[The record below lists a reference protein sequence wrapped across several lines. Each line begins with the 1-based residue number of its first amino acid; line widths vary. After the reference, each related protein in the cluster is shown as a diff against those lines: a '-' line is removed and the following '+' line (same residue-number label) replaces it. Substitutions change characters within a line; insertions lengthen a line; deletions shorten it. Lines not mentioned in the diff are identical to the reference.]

1 MDKTIKRF
9 LAFLLIPVV
18 LWLAACGKTAADE
31 PSTDAPVQESA
42 SAAPTEESTAGLTP
56 EDKLAGIN
64 ELEPNAKGVYQIKS
78 IEGLRNIAKH
88 PDAKFELVCSIDL
101 EGATLE
107 PIGSESAPFTG
118 RLDGMFY
125 TISNFTVERSDGG
138 DLALFGCNEGT
149 IRNLTLENVTVRAD
163 ESAVNIGTLAGTNRG
178 SIDYCN
184 AAGQIL
190 VENAGAEVN
199 CGGGFGR
206 TTGSTKASSFA
217 VDIAYQAAG
226 KANVGGLA
234 GSIQDAELK
243 NCSASGTV
251 SVSDGAKK
259 SVGMLAGFSADTTLS
274 SCSYYGESCNSG
286 GENVALYCGTEE
298 NVTREKCSARDNS
311 RPALDPK
318 LQAVRDTVVEKM
330 YEMGTVEWY
339 VSEPLYHSCTCTL
352 AACHGVFVP
361 GIKHLGLPYNHKGGS
376 LARFKS
382 VLDETGTVQDW
393 VYDLGSFDGYDLYM
407 GNDCATAIAQAYAT
421 VSHSFTFTYA
431 NQMIPDRG
439 YDTIPVGD
447 YEWKLDKQ
455 YAYSKPYVEATGE
468 QRMYEAYAQM
478 RKGDSVAYTV
488 AEGGHTRMCAE
499 DPVVV
504 RYEDGTIDPENS
516 YVLMHQQGGV
526 NVVIEPYY
534 TTWGIFTKITF
545 SHLYHTDTALPITI
559 AELLDGDVAEPA
571 AALEG
576 GADGRDGLI
585 SGTVT
590 SNYFLDSVTLCVTDA
605 DGKAV
610 FDHTL
615 FTTVGKY
622 KDEYSTEP
630 LRELITQYD
639 MAHFA
644 TPLQGVYFEPGKTYH
659 VTVTAH
665 VSSGDDF
672 VVREFDFT

>member
-1 MDKTIKRF
+1 
-9 LAFLLIPVV
+9 
-18 LWLAACGKTAADE
+18 
-31 PSTDAPVQESA
+31 
-42 SAAPTEESTAGLTP
+42 
-56 EDKLAGIN
+56 
-64 ELEPNAKGVYQIKS
+64 
-78 IEGLRNIAKH
+78 
-88 PDAKFELVCSIDL
+88 
-101 EGATLE
+101 
-107 PIGSESAPFTG
+107 
-118 RLDGMFY
+118 
-125 TISNFTVERSDGG
+125 
-138 DLALFGCNEGT
+138 
-149 IRNLTLENVTVRAD
+149 
-163 ESAVNIGTLAGTNRG
+163 
-178 SIDYCN
+178 
-184 AAGQIL
+184 
-190 VENAGAEVN
+190 
-199 CGGGFGR
+199 
-206 TTGSTKASSFA
+206 
-217 VDIAYQAAG
+217 
-226 KANVGGLA
+226 
-234 GSIQDAELK
+234 
-243 NCSASGTV
+243 
-251 SVSDGAKK
+251 
-259 SVGMLAGFSADTTLS
+259 
-274 SCSYYGESCNSG
+274 
-286 GENVALYCGTEE
+286 
-298 NVTREKCSARDNS
+298 
-311 RPALDPK
+311 
-318 LQAVRDTVVEKM
+318 M

-421 VSHSFTFTYA
+421 VSHSFAFTYA

-605 DGKAV
+605 DKKAV

-665 VSSGDDF
+665 ISSGDDF

>member
-1 MDKTIKRF
+1 MNKTIKRF
-9 LAFLLIPVV
+9 LTFLLIPVV
-18 LWLAACGKTAADE
+18 LWLAACGNTAADE
-31 PSTDAPVQESA
+31 PSTDVPAQESV
-42 SAAPTEESTAGLTP
+42 STAPTEESTAELNP

-78 IEGLRNIAKH
+78 IEGLRNISKH
-88 PDAKFELVCSIDL
+88 PDAKFELVCNIDL
-101 EGATLE
+101 EGAALE

-125 TISNFTVERSDGG
+125 TISNFTVEHSDGG
-138 DLALFGCNEGT
+138 NQALFGCNEGT

-163 ESAVNIGTLAGTNRG
+163 ENAVNIGTLAGTNRG

-184 AAGQIL
+184 ATGQIL
-190 VENAGAEVN
+190 VEKAGAEVN

-206 TTGSTKASSFA
+206 TTGSTKASSFE
-217 VDIAYQAAG
+217 VDITCQAAG

-234 GSIQDAELK
+234 GSIEDAEIK

-251 SVSDGAKK
+251 TVSGSAEK
-259 SVGMLAGFSADTTLS
+259 SVGMLAGFSADTTFS
-274 SCSYYGESCNSG
+274 SCSYYGEGCNSG

-318 LQAVRDTVVEKM
+318 
-330 YEMGTVEWY
+330 
-339 VSEPLYHSCTCTL
+339 
-352 AACHGVFVP
+352 
-361 GIKHLGLPYNHKGGS
+361 
-376 LARFKS
+376 
-382 VLDETGTVQDW
+382 VQDW

-407 GNDCATAIAQAYAT
+407 GNDCATAIAQAYAA

-478 RKGDSVAYTV
+478 RKGDAVAYTV

-559 AELLDGDVAEPA
+559 AELLDGNVAEPT

-590 SNYFLDSVTLCVTDA
+590 SNYFLDSVTLCVTDDA
-605 DGKAV
+605 GSTV

-644 TPLQGVYFEPGKTYH
+644 TPLQGVYFEAGKTYH
-659 VTVTAH
+659 ATVTAH
-665 VSSGDDF
+665 ISSGDDF